1 MQRCSS
7 ADTLPLSSSSARRA
21 RSVRAIQPGSSL
33 ASTVRARPV
42 SAEGVTAAVHHL
54 GEEIALTEE
63 VQKLRDPA
71 VVVVGILRLRIV
83 QPVGVQ
89 LRAPIPVGALG
100 LDQVLPRLPRHFF
113 LVPYSQGGDRWW
125 RE

>member
-1 MQRCSS
+1 
-7 ADTLPLSSSSARRA
+7 
-21 RSVRAIQPGSSL
+21 
-33 ASTVRARPV
+33 V

-113 LVPYSQGGDRWW
+113 LVPYSGRG
-125 RE
+125 